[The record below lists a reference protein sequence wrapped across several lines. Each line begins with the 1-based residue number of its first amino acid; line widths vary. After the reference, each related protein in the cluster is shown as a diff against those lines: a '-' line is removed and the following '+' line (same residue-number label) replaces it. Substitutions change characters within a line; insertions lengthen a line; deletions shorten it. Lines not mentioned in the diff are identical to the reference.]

1 MIGRH
6 FICFLVLVLLIG
18 GAACTTTPERRDSIS
33 SGIAVS
39 VESGQEKSG
48 AGEGEQSLEDISNIN
63 KNTEE
68 ESEQSTGV
76 IDKVK
81 SFLFKLKVP
90 F

>member
-6 FICFLVLVLLIG
+6 CICVLVLVLLIG

-63 KNTEE
+63 KKMEE

-76 IDKVK
+76 IDRVR
-81 SFLFKLKVP
+81 SFLLKLKVP

>member
-6 FICFLVLVLLIG
+6 CICFLVLVLLIG
-18 GAACTTTPERRDSIS
+18 GAACTTTPKWGDSVS
-33 SGIAVS
+33 SEIAVS

-48 AGEGEQSLEDISNIN
+48 AGEKEKSQEDISKIN
-63 KNTEE
+63 KKTEE

-76 IDKVK
+76 IDRVK
-81 SFLFKLKVP
+81 SFLLKLKMP

>member
-6 FICFLVLVLLIG
+6 CICVLVLVLLIG
-18 GAACTTTPERRDSIS
+18 GAACATTPERRDSAS

-39 VESGQEKSG
+39 VEGGQEKSK
-48 AGEGEQSLEDISNIN
+48 AGEGKQSLEDISSIN
-63 KNTEE
+63 KKAEE

-76 IDKVK
+76 IDRVK
-81 SFLFKLKVP
+81 SFLFKLKLP